1 MRLLIDYGADAQ
13 LRDGMGM
20 KAIDWAEF
28 TGHRQMMPLLK
39 ASHNKWKY
47 KYKYNYKYKYIQP
60 KPET

>member
-1 MRLLIDYGADAQ
+1 MQLLIDYGADAQ

-39 ASHNKWKY
+39 ASHNK
-47 KYKYNYKYKYIQP
+47 
-60 KPET
+60 